1 MTTGSGLPVTSHD
14 KVTGSPFLTTAS
26 PVDGTGFTLGGTA
39 TLTISNQINKFSFFF
54 FVVFK

>member
-54 FVVFK
+54 CCI